1 VLTSHDALVQLGR
14 ELPVEKEEA
23 NLNFLRAQQRL
34 LNLQSDREYGERSL
48 AVTLGYGAGDSVQ
61 TAPEE
66 RTPPPI
72 PDTEEAALKI
82 ALEGNNEL
90 KRLASS
96 YQAKALEIGGDKA
109 QRLPRVDLVAEY
121 DLLATYSNYQEYFAR
136 FKRNNAEIGASIQ
149 IPLLAGPGAKAAIQQ
164 AENEQQHLRAEM
176 DATRNRIML
185 DVHQSFVDVRKA
197 NIANQVAKAEVD
209 LAHSRL
215 SVLLAQMNEGR
226 ATLKQVEEARF
237 AEDEKWS
244 GFYDAQ
250 FSAEKARLNVLKQT
264 GALAAA
270 LGLQ

>member
-1 VLTSHDALVQLGR
+1 
-14 ELPVEKEEA
+14 
-23 NLNFLRAQQRL
+23 
-34 LNLQSDREYGERSL
+34 
-48 AVTLGYGAGDSVQ
+48 
-61 TAPEE
+61 
-66 RTPPPI
+66 
-72 PDTEEAALKI
+72 
-82 ALEGNNEL
+82 L